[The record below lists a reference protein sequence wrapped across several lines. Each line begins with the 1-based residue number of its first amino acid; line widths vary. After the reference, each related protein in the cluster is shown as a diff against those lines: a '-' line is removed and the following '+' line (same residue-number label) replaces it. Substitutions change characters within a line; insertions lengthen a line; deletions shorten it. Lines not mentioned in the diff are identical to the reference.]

1 MIVYKPDQ
9 LSRHTVFVTPA
20 KTAGVDSS
28 EFRNADG
35 SARLFIVSFD
45 GGRAFVPDNLGQY
58 MIDNGMARFAPI
70 LMPSD
75 IHLELAHAR

>member
-20 KTAGVDSS
+20 NTAGVDSS

-35 SARLFIVSFD
+35 SARLFVVTFES
-45 GGRAFVPDNLGQY
+45 GRAKVPDNLGQY
-58 MIDNGMARFAPI
+58 MIDNGMARYSPV
-70 LMPSD
+70 LLPSD
-75 IHLELAHAR
+75 IQMELAHDR